1 MAKLMIFAAA
11 TFAASVAL
19 CDTNTTANATQ
30 EMSGSTPGSV
40 ITVEIAEAR
49 KFSVK
54 KVAAAIRALGYTK
67 AVREALIAAD
77 AYEMYVGANYL
88 KEDDEMFLSMKSVIQ
103 TITGISGDQLEEIL
117 SQCIWEE

>member
-1 MAKLMIFAAA
+1 MAKLMIFAVA
-11 TFAASVAL
+11 TLAASVAL
-19 CDTNTTANATQ
+19 CDTNTTETTIQ
-30 EMSGSTPGSV
+30 EMSGSSPGSTIV
-40 ITVEIAEAR
+40 VEIQEAR

-54 KVAAAIRALGYTK
+54 KVAAKIRELGYTK
-67 AVREALIAAD
+67 QVREALIAAD

-88 KEDDEMFLSMKSVIQ
+88 KENDEMFLQMKSVIQ